1 MSYLRFDKTLM
12 TNLEES
18 LPKEILRTNRSG
30 AYHCTTIVDCNTRKY
45 HGLLVIPVPEID
57 DENHVLLS
65 SLDET
70 VVQHGA
76 EFNLGL
82 HKYQGNNYSPRGH
95 KYIREFE
102 CEKVPTTW
110 YRVGGVVLK
119 KEKLFVHHENRIL
132 IRYTLVEAHSA
143 TTLRLRPFLAF
154 RSVRQYTHENAQASR
169 DYQEVDNGIKTCMY
183 AGYPEL
189 FMQLNKKNEFHFQ
202 PDWYRGIEYPK
213 EQERGYDFNEDLYV
227 PGYFEVDIKKGESVV
242 FSGGVSEASTRTL
255 KKTFEEEMEERTP
268 RDNFQHCLIN
278 AAHQFLNKQNEE
290 SYILAG
296 YPWFKCRARDMFI
309 ALPGLTLAI
318 DEVAKFESVMETA
331 RKAIHDFI
339 NDEPNNLKIYEMEHP
354 DVLLWAVWCIQ
365 QYAKMV
371 SRDKCREK
379 YGQLLEEIMEYLRR
393 ENHPNLFLHSNG
405 LLYANGTE
413 KAITWMNSTVNGHPV
428 IPRTGYIVEIN
439 ALWYNALC
447 FVGELVGETG
457 NNNLAETLQT
467 LAEQTGKSFIDTFL
481 NEYGYLLDYVDGNM
495 MDWSVRPN
503 MIFTVAFDYS
513 PLDARQ
519 KKGVLDVVT
528 KELLTPKGLR
538 SLSPKSG
545 GYNPNY
551 VGPQMQRDYAYH
563 QGTAWPW
570 LAGFYFEAYLR
581 IYKMSALGFIER
593 QLIGYEDE
601 MVSLSALSGITS
613 QLHDALRERVWLK
626 SGAYLIIQPTEALTV
641 IDVNTGKN
649 IAKKEMQENFLKV
662 NIEAAEEIARQLRL
676 RNISGIVIVDFINLE
691 AKSAESELL
700 NVFGAALK
708 KDPVPT
714 QIVEMTKLGLVEV
727 TRKKIKKSLRESL
740 S

>member
-1 MSYLRFDKTLM
+1 M

-30 AYHCTTIVDCNTRKY
+30 AYHCTTVVDCNTRKY
-45 HGLLVIPVPEID
+45 HGLLVIPVPELD

-70 VVQHGA
+70 VIQHGA

-82 HKYQGNNYSPRGH
+82 HKYQGDNYSPRGH

-119 KEKLFVHHENRIL
+119 KEKLFVHYENRIL
-132 IRYTLVEAHSA
+132 IRYTLVEARSA

-154 RSVRQYTHENAQASR
+154 RSVRQYTHENGQASR
-169 DYQEVDNGIKTCMY
+169 DYQQVDNGIKTCMY
-183 AGYPEL
+183 PGYPEL
-189 FMQLNKKNEFHFQ
+189 FMQFNKPVDFHFV

-227 PGYFEVDIKKGESVV
+227 PGYFEMEIKKGESIV
-242 FSGGVSEASTRTL
+242 FSGGVSSVDTAAL
-255 KKTFEEEMEERTP
+255 QKTFADEMEERTP
-268 RDNFQHCLIN
+268 RNDFKHCLIN
-278 AAHQFLNKQNEE
+278 AAHQFLNRQGDE

-309 ALPGLTLAI
+309 SLPGLTLSV
-318 DEVAKFESVMETA
+318 DEVAKYEQVMETA
-331 RKAIHDFI
+331 GKAIEQFIHDG
-339 NDEPNNLKIYEMEHP
+339 EVTLKVYEMEHP

-371 SRDKCREK
+371 GRDQCRQH
-379 YGQLLEEIMEYLRR
+379 YSGLLKDIIEYIL
-393 ENHPNLFLHSNG
+393 NGGHPNLFLHTNG
-405 LLYANGTE
+405 LLYTNGTDR
-413 KAITWMNSTVNGHPV
+413 AVTWMNATANGRPV
-428 IPRTGYIVEIN
+428 TPRTGYVVEIN

-447 FVGELVGETG
+447 FIADLFGEVGDD
-457 NNNLAETLQT
+457 T
-467 LAEQTGKSFIDTFL
+467 LAVSLRQQAEKVKTSFVSTFL

-503 MIFTVAFDYS
+503 QIFTVAFDYS
-513 PLDARQ
+513 PLDAKQ
-519 KKGVLDVVT
+519 KKGVLDIVT

-551 VGPQMQRDYAYH
+551 VGPQAQRDYAYH

-581 IYKMSALGFIER
+581 IYKMSALGYIDR
-593 QLIGYEDE
+593 QMIGYEDE
-601 MVSLSALSGITS
+601 MQSHCIGSIPELFDGNPPFRGRGAVSFAMNVAEI
-613 QLHDALRERVWLK
+613 LRVL
-626 SGAYLIIQPTEALTV
+626 Y
-641 IDVNTGKN
+641 
-649 IAKKEMQENFLKV
+649 
-662 NIEAAEEIARQLRL
+662 RQ
-676 RNISGIVIVDFINLE
+676 D
-691 AKSAESELL
+691 KY
-700 NVFGAALK
+700 
-708 KDPVPT
+708 T
-714 QIVEMTKLGLVEV
+714 Y
-727 TRKKIKKSLRESL
+727 
-740 S
+740 